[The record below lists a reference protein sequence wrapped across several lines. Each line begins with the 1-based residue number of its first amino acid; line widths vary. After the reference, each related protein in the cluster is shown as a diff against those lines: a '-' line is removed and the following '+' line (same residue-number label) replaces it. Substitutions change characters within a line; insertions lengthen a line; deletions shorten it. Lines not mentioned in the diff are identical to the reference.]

1 MELELEPF
9 SKVTSIITPFNK
21 ANVDTDQIIP
31 KQFLKLITK
40 SGFGKFLFYDWRFD
54 HDGKPKNDFVL
65 NNSLYK
71 NSQILVTNEN
81 FGCGSSREHAVWALK
96 DFGFNVIISPSFAD
110 IFYSNCFKNGVLPI
124 ILDIEKIHKLLQFED
139 EVELDLNSQKIT
151 LGDESINFEIDSYR
165 KIRLLKGLD
174 DIDLTLKEDEKI
186 ATRYYTIKE
195 LSLENQSISS
205 VKVGGLVKPNSINI
219 SESNRLEVW
228 FYVYQ
233 GEDSLQV
240 YYNGT
245 RPDLF
250 KDDAEVVVAGKFDNN
265 LIMATELQ
273 TKCASRYEGDLK
285 NTNTI

>member
-1 MELELEPF
+1 MELKLEPF
-9 SKVTSIITPFNK
+9 SKVTSIITPFDK

-65 NNSLYK
+65 NNSLYE

-124 ILDIEKIHKLLQFED
+124 ILDIEKIHKLLQFEN
-139 EVELDLNSQKIT
+139 EVEINLNSQKIT
-151 LGDESINFEIDSYR
+151 LGDESINFKIDSHR
-165 KIRLLKGLD
+165 KIRLLEGLD

-186 ATRYYTIKE
+186 EKF
-195 LSLENQSISS
+195 ENDYSI
-205 VKVGGLVKPNSINI
+205 VSI
-219 SESNRLEVW
+219 
-228 FYVYQ
+228 F
-233 GEDSLQV
+233 
-240 YYNGT
+240 
-245 RPDLF
+245 
-250 KDDAEVVVAGKFDNN
+250 
-265 LIMATELQ
+265 
-273 TKCASRYEGDLK
+273 
-285 NTNTI
+285 

>member
-9 SKVTSIITPFNK
+9 SKVTSIITPFDK

-65 NNSLYK
+65 NNSLYE

-165 KIRLLKGLD
+165 KIRLLEGLD

-186 ATRYYTIKE
+186 EKF
-195 LSLENQSISS
+195 ENDSSII
-205 VKVGGLVKPNSINI
+205 SI
-219 SESNRLEVW
+219 
-228 FYVYQ
+228 F
-233 GEDSLQV
+233 
-240 YYNGT
+240 
-245 RPDLF
+245 
-250 KDDAEVVVAGKFDNN
+250 
-265 LIMATELQ
+265 
-273 TKCASRYEGDLK
+273 
-285 NTNTI
+285 

>member
-9 SKVTSIITPFNK
+9 SKVTSIITPFDK

-65 NNSLYK
+65 NNPLYE

-124 ILDIEKIHKLLQFED
+124 ILDIEKIHKLLQFKD

-151 LGDESINFEIDSYR
+151 LGDESMNFEIDSYR
-165 KIRLLKGLD
+165 KSKLLKGLD
-174 DIDLTLKEDEKI
+174 DIDFTLKEDEKI
-186 ATRYYTIKE
+186 EKF
-195 LSLENQSISS
+195 ENDSSII
-205 VKVGGLVKPNSINI
+205 SI
-219 SESNRLEVW
+219 
-228 FYVYQ
+228 F
-233 GEDSLQV
+233 
-240 YYNGT
+240 
-245 RPDLF
+245 
-250 KDDAEVVVAGKFDNN
+250 
-265 LIMATELQ
+265 
-273 TKCASRYEGDLK
+273 
-285 NTNTI
+285 

>member
-1 MELELEPF
+1 MELKLEPF
-9 SKVTSIITPFNK
+9 SKVTSIITPFDK

-65 NNSLYK
+65 NNSLYE

-165 KIRLLKGLD
+165 KIRLLEGLD

-186 ATRYYTIKE
+186 EKF
-195 LSLENQSISS
+195 ENDSSII
-205 VKVGGLVKPNSINI
+205 SI
-219 SESNRLEVW
+219 
-228 FYVYQ
+228 F
-233 GEDSLQV
+233 
-240 YYNGT
+240 
-245 RPDLF
+245 
-250 KDDAEVVVAGKFDNN
+250 
-265 LIMATELQ
+265 
-273 TKCASRYEGDLK
+273 
-285 NTNTI
+285 

>member
-1 MELELEPF
+1 MEPF
-9 SKVTSIITPFNK
+9 SKVTSIITPFDK

-124 ILDIEKIHKLLQFED
+124 ILDIEKIHKLLQFEY
-139 EVELDLNSQKIT
+139 EIELDLNSQKIT
-151 LGDESINFEIDSYR
+151 IGDESIDFEIDSYR
-165 KIRLLKGLD
+165 KIRLLEGLD
-174 DIDLTLKEDEKI
+174 DIDLTLKEVEKI
-186 ATRYYTIKE
+186 EKF
-195 LSLENQSISS
+195 ENDSSI
-205 VKVGGLVKPNSINI
+205 VSI
-219 SESNRLEVW
+219 
-228 FYVYQ
+228 F
-233 GEDSLQV
+233 
-240 YYNGT
+240 
-245 RPDLF
+245 
-250 KDDAEVVVAGKFDNN
+250 
-265 LIMATELQ
+265 
-273 TKCASRYEGDLK
+273 
-285 NTNTI
+285 

>member
-1 MELELEPF
+1 MESF
-9 SKVTSIITPFNK
+9 SKVTSIITPFDK

-65 NNSLYK
+65 NNSLYE

-124 ILDIEKIHKLLQFED
+124 ILDIEKIHKLLKFED

-165 KIRLLKGLD
+165 KIRLLEGID

-186 ATRYYTIKE
+186 EKF
-195 LSLENQSISS
+195 ENDSSI
-205 VKVGGLVKPNSINI
+205 VSI
-219 SESNRLEVW
+219 
-228 FYVYQ
+228 F
-233 GEDSLQV
+233 
-240 YYNGT
+240 
-245 RPDLF
+245 
-250 KDDAEVVVAGKFDNN
+250 
-265 LIMATELQ
+265 
-273 TKCASRYEGDLK
+273 
-285 NTNTI
+285 